1 MSKFRFRLQKVL
13 NVRKMHEQESAVR
26 VAEARRVADDAQRT
40 VEALDSARHAGL
52 AERERAGNGARS
64 AGELQHLSFII
75 AQIGEHLAAADDA
88 CRSAD
93 ERVDALVSEFTDAV
107 RQRRV
112 IDQLRD
118 RQRGVWQNA
127 QVQAD
132 RKLMDELALT
142 RHNASRPADS
152 EKKS

>member
-1 MSKFRFRLQKVL
+1 MNTFRFRLQKVL
-13 NVRKMHEQESAVR
+13 ELRKMHEQESAVR
-26 VAEARRVADDAQRT
+26 VAEARRAAEDAQRK
-40 VEALDSARHAGL
+40 VAQLDSAVHAGL

-64 AGELQHLSFII
+64 AGELQHLSYII
-75 AQIGEHLAAADDA
+75 EQIGEHLAAADA
-88 CRSAD
+88 ASRSAD
-93 ERVDALVSEFTDAV
+93 ERVDQLVTEFTHAV

-118 RQRGVWQNA
+118 RHRGAWQSA

-142 RHNASRPADS
+142 RHNAAQPARS
-152 EKKS
+152 EKNS

>member
-1 MSKFRFRLQKVL
+1 VSTFRFRLQKVL
-13 NVRKMHEQESAVR
+13 DLRKVHEQESATR
-26 VAEARRVADDAQRT
+26 VAEARRAADDAQRT
-40 VEALDSARHAGL
+40 VAALDSARHAGL

-75 AQIGEHLAAADDA
+75 EQIGHHIAAADVA
-88 CRSAD
+88 SQHAD
-93 ERVDALVSEFTDAV
+93 ERVDELVTEFTHAV

-118 RQRGVWQNA
+118 RQRGAWQSA

-132 RKLMDELALT
+132 RKLMDEIALT
-142 RHNASRPADS
+142 RHNAARFGR